1 MTDTRPEDL
10 LARFQAAWNAR
21 DAAALAAL
29 FSIEARYVE
38 PGQPEAPAEPALEQS
53 LGRWAVAFA
62 DHRIQLDIAHHAAP
76 AGVVG
81 WTLKGRN
88 SGAWRADLEATGA
101 ALSLEGSLAYRIESG
116 QFVRLNLCYDRL
128 EVAEQLGLTALVLPP
143 ASEQVR
149 YGYSLRAFSGNQKPP
164 GVIALTWI
172 EAADE
177 DEKARI
183 RAHSRA
189 NVRDF
194 MVEPGFI
201 SIVTGFG
208 GLRGFTVTAWEDEA
222 AMRRAL
228 SGHHA
233 EAMRELFG
241 ERFVAAV
248 WTSVWQPGRINR
260 LWQRCKACGAL
271 EDVSDGHGACTRC
284 GSSIGATPLYW

>member
-1 MTDTRPEDL
+1 LSFLHRPLRVLD
-10 LARFQAAWNAR
+10 RCQ
-21 DAAALAAL
+21 DANGALKKL
-29 FSIEARYVE
+29 TPDF
-38 PGQPEAPAEPALEQS
+38 GQGKRTGHPEAPAKPALEQS
-53 LGRWAVAFA
+53 LTRWAAAFD
-62 DHRIQLDIAHHAAP
+62 DHRIQLDIPSNAAP

-88 SGAWRADLEATGA
+88 SGAWRPDLEATGT
-101 ALSLEGSLAYRIESG
+101 ALSLSLDGSLAYRTESG
-116 QFVRLNLCYDRL
+116 RFAHLSLCYDRL
-128 EVAEQLGLTALVLPP
+128 AIAEQLGLTTLVLPP
-143 ASEQVR
+143 ASEKVR
-149 YGYSLRAFSGNQKPP
+149 YGYSLRAFSGNPKPP

-194 MVEPGFI
+194 MAEPGFI

-228 SGHHA
+228 GGHHA

-284 GSSIGATPLYW
+284 GSPLGATPLYW